1 MSVKPRYLS
10 PNMENPPIPLV
21 ERPYSRKQRRL
32 RTMSPDPTQPRIFS
46 YAPLNAPIWLPFA
59 AVATG
64 IIIWFAV
71 NNTGGFRTNLTGWLM
86 STIVLAISYS
96 CLADCLWHRFG
107 VDQDKVWTRFGHL
120 GHREIRFNEITHF
133 DADAY
138 NFKLRAGKTKI
149 TANYHYFDYAL
160 LCLRLLEELHH
171 RRIHL
176 PQARADDP
184 NGDQEAQKWRNIL
197 AGTVWMEHRDFYDNH
212 PEALAQLNTLIAPP
226 TMYQASSGSSLD
238 DPSYG
243 ALQQAHAEHDDNRH
257 LDFNSASQVA
267 QSLPPLH
274 LSNVRVSAQ
283 PTSAEVR
290 HLLRDTEYGYTLR
303 IRFDTADGD
312 SVVFDG
318 NEFEPLDELLM
329 DPAHVVIGTG
339 PYLTGTDF
347 PDTPASELAKKHHIT
362 VDCLILY
369 DVEDYAMTGHD
380 QLIATINSDEIPQL
394 HAWVDR
400 FLELVK

>member
-160 LCLRLLEELHH
+160 LYFAC
-171 RRIHL
+171 
-176 PQARADDP
+176 
-184 NGDQEAQKWRNIL
+184 
-197 AGTVWMEHRDFYDNH
+197 VY
-212 PEALAQLNTLIAPP
+212 
-226 TMYQASSGSSLD
+226 
-238 DPSYG
+238 
-243 ALQQAHAEHDDNRH
+243 
-257 LDFNSASQVA
+257 
-267 QSLPPLH
+267 
-274 LSNVRVSAQ
+274 
-283 PTSAEVR
+283 
-290 HLLRDTEYGYTLR
+290 
-303 IRFDTADGD
+303 
-312 SVVFDG
+312 
-318 NEFEPLDELLM
+318 
-329 DPAHVVIGTG
+329 
-339 PYLTGTDF
+339 
-347 PDTPASELAKKHHIT
+347 
-362 VDCLILY
+362 
-369 DVEDYAMTGHD
+369 
-380 QLIATINSDEIPQL
+380 
-394 HAWVDR
+394 
-400 FLELVK
+400 